1 MSENKENLDNLETTE
16 EKVIEDVECKVET
29 QEGIEIDEVAILKAK
44 LQEAEEKY
52 LRVHADFENIKKRL
66 EKDKI
71 QAIEYASERFAK
83 DLLTPIDS
91 LEFAIASTQNA
102 DANPAELVEK
112 IKEGLELTIR
122 SFKTTFEK
130 HGIELVDV
138 DSGFDPNLHDAVM
151 HAESDN
157 HDEGEIVQVLQKGY
171 KYKERLLRPAM
182 VSICKK

>member
-16 EKVIEDVECKVET
+16 EKIVEDIECEVENK
-29 QEGIEIDEVAILKAK
+29 EGIEIDEVAILKAK

-83 DLLTPIDS
+83 DLLNPIDS
-91 LEFAIASTQNA
+91 LEFAIASTQNP
-102 DANPAELVEK
+102 DANPAELVTK

-157 HDEGEIVQVLQKGY
+157 HDDGEIVQVLQKGY